1 MEEMFDIEKFNIIS
15 DEENYY
21 FFRALNMSDNRDIEE
36 KITVSEDGKIKRI
49 RTDRERY
56 EGEPKYSEDT
66 TITLEEVY
74 DHIKMHYRKDTNCI
88 SLTSNAN
95 IAVDYGRGSYKDKYI
110 MVKIPKREFGEKVVN
125 AGQYMLKELYQRI
138 EQALESIPTEK
149 KKEVLALFEEIEKT
163 DNNKDLKEIITPK
176 YTATKGKVEAR
187 KAHPR
192 KGIIYSSPKARISSY
207 QSLSEEQAL
216 EVNKVYAKLAILEN
230 KNVLNHVIPH
240 SSNSNLRMTIGN
252 AFSSTEII
260 NYGEIK
266 QENIIEI
273 PKEIVDVFALIQ
285 QVNGI
290 DKNKIEEI
298 KRAVIMAIQE
308 GKVIPHIPEIELQSK
323 ENIPIEEMYELTE
336 GKVEYGK
343 ANSVVKNMFYLSKAR
358 QNAIRL
364 SDALSSILG
373 DNSGFENI
381 IQHIRE
387 NGFRVEPEIISRLS
401 GKGVKLSESV
411 NLDLPKEEQELVDEI
426 RKLSTE
432 ELEVV
437 LQNGGLANVQD
448 IVSRVYGNGKE
459 DKQIDK
465 SRYYAE
471 AIFSLYDWN
480 KIGIE
485 KFTPQERESLIQ
497 KIQESDVVNIYKQL
511 EERGVSRQ
519 EIPTVLLNTITGK
532 KQELYEDIS
541 IERIERFL
549 GYYDV
554 PNTGI
559 QLRPYQQTAKENADK
574 ILKDNRFASLIL
586 PTGGGKSFV
595 ALAQLMEHQNEE
607 ILYLAPQNEILEQMK
622 DYIIKYIHGPV
633 NTLGKSKDEL
643 VAEIFPNI
651 KFATYPGLLSKE
663 NEELIK
669 KQYGFIVL
677 DELHRTGA
685 KEWGNK
691 LDELIENQTEE
702 SKVLGITATPR
713 RDVDGIN
720 MANEMAEKL
729 GYTNRDAVNGKH
741 VAMNMSLINAI
752 RMGLVIN
759 PKIVSCEYT
768 LQTDGSLDNLKE
780 KIDSIE
786 DVKTRNEELEKYEKL
801 RRSVSDAKGIGQIL
815 QENVKQ
821 GGKYLVFLPLI
832 ENLEDEDGNIIGR
845 KKGKERIA
853 EYEKQIMEYFKDSDI
868 KPSFHSMLGEYGDK
882 ENEKRLSEFQSKDT
896 DETEFMLVINKANEG
911 LHLEKLDG
919 IIWLRAMDENSRI
932 LYLQQLGRIISAED
946 PDNPTKEEDR
956 PIAIDIVN
964 NTIKVNWDNEI
975 TEKDDIEMMNL
986 ITDWIEKHDG
996 MLPDINSN
1004 DMEESGYARML
1015 KDIQTKYN
1023 KYLNNEPT
1031 DLSEEKIAEI
1041 QEIIALG
1048 TNINLWQAELP
1059 DRIQKNKQA
1068 GDREQKRNSDELP
1081 FEVTGILK
1089 DFVELEKEVNEKEN
1103 TIQKFIEKLRKL
1115 QQIGVDVSDIKQ
1127 KDTIQT
1133 LAQRSGIT
1141 ITEEQA
1147 EELGIK
1153 LDDNIGIKL
1162 KNIKQ
1167 ALKPNE
1173 NAKNKRIPPT
1183 AVQVQELEEL
1193 GINLD
1198 VKDRTIDK
1206 NQEFIEKLKKLQQIG
1221 VDVSK
1226 IQKKDTI
1233 QKLAQRSG
1241 ITITEEQAEELGIKL
1256 DDNIGI
1262 KLKNIKQAL
1271 KPNENAKN
1279 KRIPPTAVQVQE
1291 LEELGINLDVKD
1303 RTIDKNQEFIEK
1315 LKKLQQIGVDVSK
1328 IQKKDTI
1335 QKLAQRSGITITE
1348 EQAEELGI
1356 KLDDNIG
1363 IKLKNIKQ
1371 ALKPNENAK
1380 NKRIPPTA
1388 VQVQELEEL
1397 GINLDV
1403 KDRTIDKNQE
1413 FIEKLKKLQQ
1423 IGVDVSKIQK
1433 KDTIQ
1438 KLAQRSGITITEE
1451 QAEELGIKLDDNI
1464 GIKLKNIKQALKPNE
1479 NAKNKR
1485 IPPTAVQVQE
1495 LEELGINLDVKD
1507 RTIDKNQEFIEKLK
1521 KLQQIGVD
1529 VSKIQKKDTIQ
1540 KLAQRSGITITEEQ
1554 AEELGIKLDDN
1565 IGIKLKNIKQALKPN
1580 ENAKNKRIPPTPEQ
1594 VQELEAMGLNLETK
1608 KRKAKEVAEA
1618 TISAI
1623 KDVELADKAYGELQS
1638 LAEKTKEG
1646 GSVEK

>member
-1 MEEMFDIEKFNIIS
+1 MEEMLDIEKFNIIS

-36 KITVSEDGKIKRI
+36 KITVSEDGKIERI

-149 KKEVLALFEEIEKT
+149 KKEVLALFDEIEKT

-176 YTATKGKVEAR
+176 YTATKGEGEAS

-308 GKVIPHIPEIELQSK
+308 GKAIPHIPEIELQSK

-485 KFTPQERESLIQ
+485 EFTPQERESLIQ

-574 ILKDNRFASLIL
+574 VLKDNRFTSLIL

-801 RRSVSDAKGIGQIL
+801 RRSVSDAKGIEQIL

-882 ENEKRLSEFQSKDT
+882 ENERRLSEFQSKDT

-946 PDNPTKEEDR
+946 LDNPIKEEDR
-956 PIAIDIVN
+956 PIAIDLVN

-986 ITDWIEKHDG
+986 ITDWTEKHDG

-1089 DFVELEKEVNEKEN
+1089 DFVELEKEVNKKEN
-1103 TIQKFIEKLRKL
+1103 TIQKFI
-1115 QQIGVDVSDIKQ
+1115 
-1127 KDTIQT
+1127 DT
-1133 LAQRSGIT
+1133 
-1141 ITEEQA
+1141 
-1147 EELGIK
+1147 
-1153 LDDNIGIKL
+1153 
-1162 KNIKQ
+1162 
-1167 ALKPNE
+1167 
-1173 NAKNKRIPPT
+1173 
-1183 AVQVQELEEL
+1183 
-1193 GINLD
+1193 
-1198 VKDRTIDK
+1198 
-1206 NQEFIEKLKKLQQIG
+1206 LKKLQQIG

-1226 IQKKDTI
+1226 VQQRDTI

-1241 ITITEEQAEELGIKL
+1241 ITITEEQAEELGLKL
-1256 DDNIGI
+1256 DDNIGR
-1262 KLKNIKQAL
+1262 KLDNIKQAL
-1271 KPNENAKN
+1271 KPNENAK
-1279 KRIPPTAVQVQE
+1279 KRGIPPTTTQVQE
-1291 LEELGINLDVKD
+1291 LERLGINLDVKD
-1303 RTIDKNQEFIEK
+1303 SKIDTNQEFIEKIKKLQQIGVDVSDIKKKDTIRKLAQRSGINITEEQAEELGIKLDDNIGQKLYTIKQALKPDKNSKNKRTPPTAEQVQKLEELGINLNVKEKDANQEFIEK
-1315 LKKLQQIGVDVSK
+1315 LKKLQQIGVDVSD
-1328 IQKKDTI
+1328 IMYEDTI
-1335 QKLAQRSGITITE
+1335 QTLVQRSGIDITE
-1348 EQAEELGI
+1348 EQAEELGLKI
-1356 KLDDNIG
+1356 DDKIG
-1363 IKLKNIKQ
+1363 
-1371 ALKPNENAK
+1371 
-1380 NKRIPPTA
+1380 
-1388 VQVQELEEL
+1388 
-1397 GINLDV
+1397 
-1403 KDRTIDKNQE
+1403 
-1413 FIEKLKKLQQ
+1413 
-1423 IGVDVSKIQK
+1423 
-1433 KDTIQ
+1433 Q
-1438 KLAQRSGITITEE
+1438 KLSEIKRANQR
-1451 QAEELGIKLDDNI
+1451 
-1464 GIKLKNIKQALKPNE
+1464 
-1479 NAKNKR
+1479 KR
-1485 IPPTAVQVQE
+1485 Q
-1495 LEELGINLDVKD
+1495 
-1507 RTIDKNQEFIEKLK
+1507 
-1521 KLQQIGVD
+1521 
-1529 VSKIQKKDTIQ
+1529 
-1540 KLAQRSGITITEEQ
+1540 
-1554 AEELGIKLDDN
+1554 
-1565 IGIKLKNIKQALKPN
+1565 
-1580 ENAKNKRIPPTPEQ
+1580 
-1594 VQELEAMGLNLETK
+1594 M
-1608 KRKAKEVAEA
+1608 
-1618 TISAI
+1618 
-1623 KDVELADKAYGELQS
+1623 
-1638 LAEKTKEG
+1638 
-1646 GSVEK
+1646 

>member
-36 KITVSEDGKIKRI
+36 KITVSEDGKIERI

-56 EGEPKYSEDT
+56 EGEPKYSEET

-149 KKEVLALFEEIEKT
+149 KKEVLALFDEIEKT

-176 YTATKGKVEAR
+176 YTATKGEEEAS

-308 GKVIPHIPEIELQSK
+308 GKAIPHIPEIELQAK

-373 DNSGFENI
+373 DNSGFEDI

-485 KFTPQERESLIQ
+485 EFTPQERESLIQ

-511 EERGVSRQ
+511 QERGVSGQ

-643 VAEIFPNI
+643 VAEVFPNI
-651 KFATYPGLLSKE
+651 KFVTYPGLLSKE

-691 LDELIENQTEE
+691 LDELIGNQTEE

-729 GYTNRDAVNGKH
+729 GYTNREAVNGKH

-752 RMGLVIN
+752 RMGLVVN
-759 PKIVSCEYT
+759 PKMVSCEYI
-768 LQTDGSLDNLKE
+768 LQEDGSLDNLKE

-801 RRSVSDAKGIGQIL
+801 RRSLNDAKGIEQIL

-882 ENEKRLSEFQSKDT
+882 ENERRLSEFQSKDT

-932 LYLQQLGRIISAED
+932 LYLQQLGRIITAED

-956 PIAIDIVN
+956 PIAIDLVN

-986 ITDWIEKHDG
+986 ITDWTEKHDG

-1041 QEIIALG
+1041 QQIIALG

-1103 TIQKFIEKLRKL
+1103 TIQKFINTLKRL
-1115 QQIGVDVSDIKQ
+1115 QQIGVDVSDIKR

-1133 LAQRSGIT
+1133 LAQRSGINIT
-1141 ITEEQA
+1141 EEQAKELGLKLDDKVGSKLHDIKKAKEGNGTNKPPTTRQVQELEELGLNLSKIDAIQEFIEKLKKLQQIGVDVSNIKLRDTIRKLAQRSGANITEELGLKLDDKIGAKLNAIKQAKKGNGTNKPPTTTQVQELEKLGINLDVKDSKIDTNQEFIEKLKKLQKIGVDVSDIKRKDTIQILAQRSGINITEEQA
-1147 EELGIK
+1147 EKLGLK
-1153 LDDNIGIKL
+1153 LDDNIGNKL
-1162 KNIKQ
+1162 SNIKQ
-1167 ALKPNE
+1167 ALKPD
-1173 NAKNKRIPPT
+1173 KNGKKKGTPPT
-1183 AVQVQELEEL
+1183 AEQVQELEEL

-1198 VKDRTIDK
+1198 VKDSKIDT

-1221 VDVSK
+1221 VDVSEIK
-1226 IQKKDTI
+1226 QKDTI
-1233 QKLAQRSG
+1233 QTLAQRSR
-1241 ITITEEQAEELGIKL
+1241 ISITEEQAEELDIKL
-1256 DDNIGI
+1256 DDKIGI
-1262 KLKNIKQAL
+1262 KLSTIKQAL
-1271 KPNENAKN
+1271 KPDKNSKN
-1279 KRIPPTAVQVQE
+1279 KRT
-1291 LEELGINLDVKD
+1291 LL
-1303 RTIDKNQEFIEK
+1303 
-1315 LKKLQQIGVDVSK
+1315 
-1328 IQKKDTI
+1328 
-1335 QKLAQRSGITITE
+1335 
-1348 EQAEELGI
+1348 
-1356 KLDDNIG
+1356 
-1363 IKLKNIKQ
+1363 
-1371 ALKPNENAK
+1371 
-1380 NKRIPPTA
+1380 
-1388 VQVQELEEL
+1388 
-1397 GINLDV
+1397 
-1403 KDRTIDKNQE
+1403 
-1413 FIEKLKKLQQ
+1413 
-1423 IGVDVSKIQK
+1423 
-1433 KDTIQ
+1433 
-1438 KLAQRSGITITEE
+1438 
-1451 QAEELGIKLDDNI
+1451 
-1464 GIKLKNIKQALKPNE
+1464 
-1479 NAKNKR
+1479 
-1485 IPPTAVQVQE
+1485 
-1495 LEELGINLDVKD
+1495 
-1507 RTIDKNQEFIEKLK
+1507 
-1521 KLQQIGVD
+1521 
-1529 VSKIQKKDTIQ
+1529 
-1540 KLAQRSGITITEEQ
+1540 
-1554 AEELGIKLDDN
+1554 
-1565 IGIKLKNIKQALKPN
+1565 
-1580 ENAKNKRIPPTPEQ
+1580 TPEQ
-1594 VQELEAMGLNLETK
+1594 AQELEAMGLNLEIK
-1608 KRKAKEVAEA
+1608 KRKAKEAAEA

-1623 KDVELADKAYGELQS
+1623 KDIELADKVYGELQS
-1638 LAEKTKEG
+1638 LAEKTKEVG
-1646 GSVEK
+1646 KENNEK

>member
-36 KITVSEDGKIKRI
+36 KITVSKDGKVERI

-149 KKEVLALFEEIEKT
+149 KKEVLALFDEIEKT

-176 YTATKGKVEAR
+176 YTATKGEVEAS

-308 GKVIPHIPEIELQSK
+308 GKAIPHIPEIELQSK

-373 DNSGFENI
+373 DNSGFEDI

-759 PKIVSCEYT
+759 PKMVSCEYT

-801 RRSVSDAKGIGQIL
+801 RRSISDAKGIKQIL

-882 ENEKRLSEFQSKDT
+882 ENERRLSEFQSKDT
-896 DETEFMLVINKANEG
+896 DETEFMIVINKANEG

-946 PDNPTKEEDR
+946 PDNPIKEEDR
-956 PIAIDIVN
+956 PIAIDLVN

-986 ITDWIEKHDG
+986 ITDWTEKHDG

-1015 KDIQTKYN
+1015 KDIQTKYS

-1089 DFVELEKEVNEKEN
+1089 DFVELEKEVNKKEN
-1103 TIQKFIEKLRKL
+1103 TIQKFI
-1115 QQIGVDVSDIKQ
+1115 
-1127 KDTIQT
+1127 DT
-1133 LAQRSGIT
+1133 
-1141 ITEEQA
+1141 
-1147 EELGIK
+1147 
-1153 LDDNIGIKL
+1153 
-1162 KNIKQ
+1162 
-1167 ALKPNE
+1167 
-1173 NAKNKRIPPT
+1173 
-1183 AVQVQELEEL
+1183 
-1193 GINLD
+1193 
-1198 VKDRTIDK
+1198 
-1206 NQEFIEKLKKLQQIG
+1206 LKKLQQIG

-1226 IQKKDTI
+1226 VQQRDTI

-1256 DDNIGI
+1256 DDNIGF
-1262 KLKNIKQAL
+1262 KLNNIKQAINGKGESKPPTITQVQELEELGINLVVKDRTIDTIQEFIKKLKKLQQIGVDVSDIKSRDTIQKLAQRSGITITEEQAEELGLKLDDNIGQKLDTIKKAL
-1271 KPNENAKN
+1271 KPDKNSKN
-1279 KRIPPTAVQVQE
+1279 KRTPPTAEQVQE
-1291 LEELGINLDVKD
+1291 LEELGINLDA
-1303 RTIDKNQEFIEK
+1303 IDKNQEFIEK

-1328 IQKKDTI
+1328 IQQKDTI
-1335 QKLAQRSGITITE
+1335 QKLAQRSEIDITE
-1348 EQAEELGI
+1348 EQAEELGL
-1356 KLDDNIG
+1356 KLDDKVG
-1363 IKLKNIKQ
+1363 SKLDVIKR
-1371 ALKPNENAK
+1371 AK
-1380 NKRIPPTA
+1380 EGKGTSKPPTTT
-1388 VQVQELEEL
+1388 QV
-1397 GINLDV
+1397 
-1403 KDRTIDKNQE
+1403 K
-1413 FIEKLKKLQQ
+1413 
-1423 IGVDVSKIQK
+1423 
-1433 KDTIQ
+1433 
-1438 KLAQRSGITITEE
+1438 
-1451 QAEELGIKLDDNI
+1451 
-1464 GIKLKNIKQALKPNE
+1464 
-1479 NAKNKR
+1479 
-1485 IPPTAVQVQE
+1485 
-1495 LEELGINLDVKD
+1495 
-1507 RTIDKNQEFIEKLK
+1507 
-1521 KLQQIGVD
+1521 
-1529 VSKIQKKDTIQ
+1529 
-1540 KLAQRSGITITEEQ
+1540 
-1554 AEELGIKLDDN
+1554 
-1565 IGIKLKNIKQALKPN
+1565 
-1580 ENAKNKRIPPTPEQ
+1580 
-1594 VQELEAMGLNLETK
+1594 ELEAMGLNLEIK

-1623 KDVELADKAYGELQS
+1623 KDVELADKVYGELQS
-1638 LAEKTKEG
+1638 LVEKTKEE

>member
-36 KITVSEDGKIKRI
+36 KITVSEDGRIERI

-149 KKEVLALFEEIEKT
+149 KKEVLALFDEIEKT

-176 YTATKGKVEAR
+176 YTATKGEEEAR

-308 GKVIPHIPEIELQSK
+308 GKAIPHIPEIELQSK
-323 ENIPIEEMYELTE
+323 ENIPIEEMYELTK

-559 QLRPYQQTAKENADK
+559 QLRPYQQTAKENVDK

-801 RRSVSDAKGIGQIL
+801 RRSVSDAKGIKQIL

-882 ENEKRLSEFQSKDT
+882 ENERRLSEFQSKDT

-946 PDNPTKEEDR
+946 PDNPIKEEDR
-956 PIAIDIVN
+956 PIAIDLVN

-986 ITDWIEKHDG
+986 ITDWTEKHDG

-1015 KDIQTKYN
+1015 KDIQTKYS

-1127 KDTIQT
+1127 KDTIQ
-1133 LAQRSGIT
+1133 
-1141 ITEEQA
+1141 
-1147 EELGIK
+1147 
-1153 LDDNIGIKL
+1153 
-1162 KNIKQ
+1162 
-1167 ALKPNE
+1167 
-1173 NAKNKRIPPT
+1173 
-1183 AVQVQELEEL
+1183 
-1193 GINLD
+1193 
-1198 VKDRTIDK
+1198 
-1206 NQEFIEKLKKLQQIG
+1206 
-1221 VDVSK
+1221 
-1226 IQKKDTI
+1226 
-1233 QKLAQRSG
+1233 KLAQRSG

-1256 DDNIGI
+1256 DDNIGQ
-1262 KLKNIKQAL
+1262 KLDTIKQAL
-1271 KPNENAKN
+1271 KPDRNGK
-1279 KRIPPTAVQVQE
+1279 KKIIPPTAEQVQE

-1303 RTIDKNQEFIEK
+1303 RKIDTNQEFIEK
-1315 LKKLQQIGVDVSK
+1315 LKKLQQIGVDVSDIK
-1328 IQKKDTI
+1328 SRDTI

-1348 EQAEELGI
+1348 EQAEELGL
-1356 KLDDNIG
+1356 KLDDKVG
-1363 IKLKNIKQ
+1363 SKLNNIKQ
-1371 ALKPNENAK
+1371 ANQR
-1380 NKRIPPTA
+1380 KR
-1388 VQVQELEEL
+1388 
-1397 GINLDV
+1397 
-1403 KDRTIDKNQE
+1403 
-1413 FIEKLKKLQQ
+1413 Q
-1423 IGVDVSKIQK
+1423 I
-1433 KDTIQ
+1433 
-1438 KLAQRSGITITEE
+1438 
-1451 QAEELGIKLDDNI
+1451 
-1464 GIKLKNIKQALKPNE
+1464 
-1479 NAKNKR
+1479 
-1485 IPPTAVQVQE
+1485 
-1495 LEELGINLDVKD
+1495 
-1507 RTIDKNQEFIEKLK
+1507 
-1521 KLQQIGVD
+1521 
-1529 VSKIQKKDTIQ
+1529 
-1540 KLAQRSGITITEEQ
+1540 
-1554 AEELGIKLDDN
+1554 
-1565 IGIKLKNIKQALKPN
+1565 
-1580 ENAKNKRIPPTPEQ
+1580 
-1594 VQELEAMGLNLETK
+1594 
-1608 KRKAKEVAEA
+1608 
-1618 TISAI
+1618 
-1623 KDVELADKAYGELQS
+1623 
-1638 LAEKTKEG
+1638 
-1646 GSVEK
+1646 